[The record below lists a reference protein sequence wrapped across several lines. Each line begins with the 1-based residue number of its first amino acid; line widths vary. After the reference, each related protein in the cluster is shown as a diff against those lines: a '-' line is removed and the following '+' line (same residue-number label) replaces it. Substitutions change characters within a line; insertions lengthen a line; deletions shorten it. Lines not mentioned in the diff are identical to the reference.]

1 MATITVDPKQT
12 VQKIKPMH
20 AGGQPPVNAQATDVY
35 FHYLTE
41 AGIPYS
47 RLHDV
52 GGAFGGGK
60 FVDVPNIFRDF
71 NADVEDPASYDFTF
85 TDLLLEQLHKAGVE
99 PYYRL
104 GVTIE
109 NAAEVKAYW
118 VSCPS
123 DVYKWASICEHI
135 IRHYTQGWA
144 NGYHYNITYWEI
156 WNEADN
162 PPLMW
167 TDTPEAF
174 YNLYTVTAKHLKKT
188 HPDIKVGGYGAS
200 TFYTVWD
207 PEKEDDEVQQ
217 HRVNFF
223 RGFFAYIREHDAPI
237 DFFSW
242 HSYGSTR
249 VIIGEDQWLGKELAR
264 LGYPGLETHLNE
276 WDPYAGE
283 LGTAHHSAELAAT
296 MIAMQNGNPQV
307 CCIYDMRTNT
317 APYCPL
323 FNPITHKPIHGY
335 YSLAAFNMLYQ
346 LGNQVELTCDTEELY
361 ALAGTDG
368 KHHAMLISN
377 LTGQKQSLEI
387 EGVDLSNAKYHVI
400 DQERLLSWSPA
411 VTEIGKN
418 MVLLIEW

>member
-1 MATITVDPKQT
+1 MATITIDTKQT
-12 VQKIKPMH
+12 VKKIKPMH
-20 AGGQPPVNAQATDVY
+20 AGGQPPVNAQATDIY

-52 GGAFGGGK
+52 GGAFGGFK

-71 NADVEDPASYDFTF
+71 NADVDDPASYDFTF
-85 TDLLLEQLHKAGVE
+85 TDLLMEQLHKAKVE
-99 PYYRL
+99 PYFRL

-109 NAAEVKAYW
+109 NASEIKAYW
-118 VSCPS
+118 VHCPT
-123 DVYKWASICEHI
+123 DMQKWARICEHI
-135 IRHYTQGWA
+135 ILHYTKGWA

-156 WNEADN
+156 WNEPDN
-162 PPLMW
+162 TPHCW
-167 TDTPEAF
+167 TDTPEKF
-174 YNLYTVTAKHLKKT
+174 YEFYTVAAKYLKEKF
-188 HPDIKVGGYGAS
+188 PDYKIGGYGAS
-200 TFYTVWD
+200 GFYTVWN
-207 PEKEDDEVQQ
+207 PEKEDNAKDL
-217 HRVNFF
+217 HRVAFF
-223 RGFFAYIREHDAPI
+223 RGFLAYIKAHNAPI

-242 HSYGSTR
+242 HHYGSTKDLIQADKW
-249 VIIGEDQWLGKELAR
+249 VGEELAR
-264 LGYPGLETHLNE
+264 YGFAGLETHLNE
-276 WDPYAGE
+276 WDPYANE
-283 LGTAHHSAELAAT
+283 LGTAHHSAEIAAT

-346 LGNQVELTCDTEELY
+346 LGMQVKTDCDTEDLY
-361 ALAGTDG
+361 VLAATDG
-368 KHHAMLISN
+368 KRHAMLISN
-377 LTGQKQSLEI
+377 LTKKKQALEI
-387 EGVDLSNAKYHVI
+387 EGVDLTGARYHVI

-411 VTEIGKN
+411 VKEIANN